1 MSSVI
6 DGFLNSDRQVNG
18 SSDAA
23 QQGTRRYLPTS
34 SPHPRAP
41 PSESA
46 GPRSDIG
53 GFADD
58 EVVGLR
64 GNRKGYRPKETVE
77 KVVDRVGEMVGK
89 QFEQF
94 LEKYVSMEHVKYLVL
109 TKAIFLKF

>member
-1 MSSVI
+1 MSSI
-6 DGFLNSDRQVNG
+6 INGFINSDGQANG
-18 SSDAA
+18 GSDAA
-23 QQGTRRYLPTS
+23 QQRTKRYLPTS
-34 SPHPRAP
+34 SPRPRAP

-46 GPRSDIG
+46 GPRSDVG

-64 GNRKGYRPKETVE
+64 GNRKGFHPKEAVE

-94 LEKYVSMEHVKYLVL
+94 LEKYVL
-109 TKAIFLKF
+109 AQP

>member
-1 MSSVI
+1 MSSVV
-6 DGFLNSDRQVNG
+6 DGILSSDGHVNG
-18 SSDAA
+18 TKTTAR
-23 QQGTRRYLPTS
+23 QGNNRYLPTS
-34 SPHPRAP
+34 SPRPRAP

-46 GPRSDIG
+46 EPRSDGG

-64 GNRKGYRPKETVE
+64 GSRKGFRPRDGIE

-94 LEKYVSMEHVKYLVL
+94 LEK
-109 TKAIFLKF
+109 

>member
-1 MSSVI
+1 MSSIV
-6 DGFLNSDRQVNG
+6 DGILHSEGPPNRG
-18 SSDAA
+18 SDAA
-23 QQGTRRYLPTS
+23 QQGNRYLPTS
-34 SPHPRAP
+34 SPRPRAP

-46 GPRSDIG
+46 GPRSDAG

-64 GNRKGYRPKETVE
+64 GNRKGFRPKETIE

-94 LEKYVSMEHVKYLVL
+94 LEKYVPKLIALPDNSY
-109 TKAIFLKF
+109 